1 MCGARQNL
9 HMTTTMRMMKPASRQ
24 SVTLAREDSIASDTL
39 LLLGWE
45 AFTSNDADTN
55 LQDENV
61 DGKILKQ
68 GRGRRYSEM
77 L

>member
-1 MCGARQNL
+1 
-9 HMTTTMRMMKPASRQ
+9 MTTTMRMMKPASRQ

-61 DGKILKQ
+61 DGKIL
-68 GRGRRYSEM
+68 
-77 L
+77 